1 MLNEHNNKALL
12 DTSKERELKRM
23 ARQGMSNKDQTREQI
38 EKHDKR
44 NDIELGSE
52 FQVGNTK
59 SQSQKKSGRQVN
71 KK

>member
-1 MLNEHNNKALL
+1 LLNEHNNKALL

>member
-1 MLNEHNNKALL
+1 LLNEHNNKALL
-12 DTSKERELKRM
+12 DTSKESELKRM

>member
-1 MLNEHNNKALL
+1 MKL
-12 DTSKERELKRM
+12 KESELIISM
-23 ARQGMSNKDQTREQI
+23 SHQGRSNKNQTREQI

-52 FQVGNTK
+52 FQIGNTK
-59 SQSQKKSGRQVN
+59 SQSQKKSGSQIN

>member
-1 MLNEHNNKALL
+1 LLNEHNNKALL
-12 DTSKERELKRM
+12 DTSIERELKRM

>member
-1 MLNEHNNKALL
+1 M
-12 DTSKERELKRM
+12 SKQG
-23 ARQGMSNKDQTREQI
+23 RQNKDQTREQI
-38 EKHDKR
+38 EKQDKR

-52 FQVGNTK
+52 FQIGNTS